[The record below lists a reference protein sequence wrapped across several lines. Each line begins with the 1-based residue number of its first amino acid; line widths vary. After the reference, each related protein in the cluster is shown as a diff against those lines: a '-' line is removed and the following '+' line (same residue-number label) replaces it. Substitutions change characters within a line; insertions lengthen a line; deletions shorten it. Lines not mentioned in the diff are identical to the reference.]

1 MKRILS
7 RRLLPAAA
15 GMVLAAAT
23 SCDRNGGAQ
32 TPQTTATSTPIVAVV
47 KVTRADLATDL
58 LLTAEFEP
66 YQEIDVMAKVSGYIR
81 EISVDIGDRVRE
93 GQVLATLEI
102 PEMQDDVTRAA
113 AAIQEASAELA
124 TARDELQR
132 AESAHDMAHLSYSRI
147 LDVSK
152 REVGLVPQQEVDE
165 AHSRD
170 LVAEAQ
176 VSAAKSHITACEQRI
191 NVSQAEQSRVKTMF
205 EYAVITAPFPG
216 VVTKRYA
223 NKGSLIQAGTSS
235 QTQAMPVVRLSQN
248 DLLRLDLPVPESAV
262 PLIHLGGQVEVT
274 VSALNRNF
282 PGRVKRFSDKVDQST
297 RTMKTEVE
305 VPNPT
310 LLLVP
315 GMYAQVNLITE
326 QRKNVLSIPAEAIDG
341 SGDSA
346 RVYTVEPSGIVQ
358 IVPVRLGI
366 ETAQRTEVRSGNL
379 KEGDSVIVGSRAG
392 VKQGDR
398 VQTKVISLTPDPATK
413 S

>member
-1 MKRILS
+1 
-7 RRLLPAAA
+7 
-15 GMVLAAAT
+15 MVLAAAT

-32 TPQTTATSTPIVAVV
+32 TQQITAAATPIVAVV

-81 EISVDIGDRVRE
+81 EINVDIGDRVRE

-113 AAIQEASAELA
+113 AAIQESSAELA

-191 NVSQAEQSRVKTMF
+191 NVSQAEQSHVKTMF

-262 PLIHLGGQVEVT
+262 PSIHLGGQVDVT

-310 LLLVP
+310 FLLVP
-315 GMYAQVNLITE
+315 GMYAQVDLVTE
-326 QRKNVLSIPAEAIDG
+326 QRKNVLSVPAEAIDG

-346 RVYTVEPSGIVQ
+346 KVYTVEPSGIVQ

-392 VKQGDR
+392 LKQGDR
-398 VQTKVISLTPDPATK
+398 VQTKVISLTAEPATK